1 MQGTPL
7 FSRHKKTHKILSS
20 ILFRSLVSKVALTV
34 GGEHDHQPLKK
45 HRDEH
50 ATGKNDDVVVIV
62 CAPTRDAER
71 EAKRRSIC
79 CREGGRRSVDVE
91 TRGRRRRVGRDS
103 VRDDGQKRH
112 EKDEKETR
120 RRRRGILAR
129 SQKTHSEE
137 HDYSNRRFTRAL
149 EFVGRESRD
158 TKRRGTSSPREHEG
172 VYRAVIKS
180 NAVYFIPFWRDE
192 RVHRTTGY
200 WKRGTRRSARDTG
213 STL

>member
-1 MQGTPL
+1 MCKAPPFFLVTKRHTSSL
-7 FSRHKKTHKILSS
+7 RFFSALSFLLSRRLEESTTTNHSKS
-20 ILFRSLVSKVALTV
+20 I
-34 GGEHDHQPLKK
+34 
-45 HRDEH
+45 

>member
-7 FSRHKKTHKILSS
+7 FSRHKKTHILSS
-20 ILFRSLVSKVALTV
+20 ILFRSLVSKVATG

>member
-7 FSRHKKTHKILSS
+7 FSRHKKTHILSS

-62 CAPTRDAER
+62 CAPTRDFAER

-79 CREGGRRSVDVE
+79 CREG
-91 TRGRRRRVGRDS
+91 GRRRRVGRDS

-112 EKDEKETR
+112 EKDAKETR

-192 RVHRTTGY
+192 RVYRTTGC
-200 WKRGTRRSARDTG
+200 WKGGTRRSARDTG